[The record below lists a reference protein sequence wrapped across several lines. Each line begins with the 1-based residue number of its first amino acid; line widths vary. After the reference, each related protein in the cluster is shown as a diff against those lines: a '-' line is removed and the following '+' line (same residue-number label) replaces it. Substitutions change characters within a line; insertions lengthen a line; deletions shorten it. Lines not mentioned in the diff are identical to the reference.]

1 MTEFVGASGFIGNG
15 SSPSIADI
23 RIVSTFAFL
32 PVIDYK
38 LSPAAQVGTPQLPS
52 RETSA

>member
-23 RIVSTFAFL
+23 RIVSTFAFFD
-32 PVIDYK
+32 VIDYK
-38 LSPAAQVGTPQLPS
+38 LSPAAQV
-52 RETSA
+52 R